1 VSKKS
6 VKPQKSQGPFQA
18 IIAVVAL
25 VGGAV
30 LWQVTRPSAPQAI
43 AVDPTAPPADVAGYV
58 YGRPDAPITIAE
70 YADFECPGCGQF
82 AVLHAPD
89 IKKRIVDAGMAKF
102 VFYDFPLAMHPN
114 AMAAHLAAACA
125 NEQGKF
131 WDMHDR
137 IFLAQPEWNTQA
149 TANPKKVL
157 AGLAEQAGADMAQW
171 NDCFDNRRHL
181 GTIEANRNAGIKLG
195 VGSTPT
201 LRIGDQLYPGGL
213 TADQVKQVV
222 DSLVAAMPA
231 TVVPAAPGTGV
242 APTP

>member
-6 VKPQKSQGPFQA
+6 VQPQKSQGPFLA
-18 IIAVVAL
+18 LIALVAL
-25 VGGAV
+25 AGGAV
-30 LWQVTRPSAPQAI
+30 LYTVTRPSAPESI
-43 AVDPTAPPADVAGYV
+43 AVDPSAPPADAAGYV
-58 YGRPDAPITIAE
+58 YGNPDAPITIAE

-82 AVLHAPD
+82 AILHAPD
-89 IKKRIVDAGMAKF
+89 IKKRVVDGGQAKF

-149 TANPKKVL
+149 TGNPKKVL
-157 AGLAEQAGADMAQW
+157 AGIAQEAGLDTNQW
-171 NDCFDNRRHL
+171 NECFDNRRHL

-195 VGSTPT
+195 VNSTPT
-201 LRIGDQLYPGGL
+201 LMIGDRMYPGGL
-213 TADQVKQVV
+213 TSDQIKFIV
-222 DSLVAAMPA
+222 DSMVAAMPA
-231 TVVPAAPGTGV
+231 AAPASP
-242 APTP
+242 APGQ

>member
-1 VSKKS
+1 MSKKS
-6 VKPQKSQGPFQA
+6 VQPKKSQGPFL
-18 IIAVVAL
+18 AL
-25 VGGAV
+25 VGIVALAGGAA
-30 LWQVTRPSAPQAI
+30 LYLVTRPKAPEAI
-43 AVDPTAPPADVAGYV
+43 TVDPSAPPAEAVGYV
-58 YGRPDAPITIAE
+58 YGNPDAPITIAE

-89 IKKRIVDAGMAKF
+89 IKKRIVDAGLAKF

-114 AMAAHLAAACA
+114 AMAAHLAAACG

-157 AGLAEQAGADMAQW
+157 AGIAEEAGLDMAKW

-181 GTIEANRNAGIKLG
+181 GTIEANRNAGMKLG
-195 VGSTPT
+195 VNSTPT
-201 LRIGDQLYPGGL
+201 LMVGNKMYPGALTSDQL
-213 TADQVKQVV
+213 KQVI
-222 DSLVAAMPA
+222 DSMTAAAAAAAPA
-231 TVVPAAPGTGV
+231 PAAP
-242 APTP
+242 APGQ